1 MPADLAERTELAVAC
16 AHRPP
21 PATVAPAAVAPG
33 AVACEFRATS
43 VWGVFDEV
51 RPDSAYFWTREWQQG
66 EREADEDIKAGRLI
80 SFDNA
85 DDAME
90 YLRNLANEDDA

>member
-1 MPADLAERTELAVAC
+1 MPADLAERAELAIAC
-16 AHRPP
+16 AYRPL
-21 PATVAPAAVAPG
+21 PAAAAPAAVACG
-33 AVACEFRATS
+33 FRATR

-85 DDAME
+85 DEAME
-90 YLRNLANEDDA
+90 YLRNLADEDDA

>member
-1 MPADLAERTELAVAC
+1 MPADLAERTELAIAC
-16 AHRPP
+16 AHRPL
-21 PATVAPAAVAPG
+21 PAAAAPA
-33 AVACEFRATS
+33 AVACEFRATR

-51 RPDSAYFWTREWQQG
+51 SPDSAYFWTREWQQG

-85 DDAME
+85 DEAME

>member
-16 AHRPP
+16 AHHPL
-21 PATVAPAAVAPG
+21 PAATAPAAL
-33 AVACEFRATS
+33 ACEFRATW
-43 VWGVFDEV
+43 VWGVFDDV
-51 RPDSAYFWTREWQQG
+51 RPDSAYFWTREWQAG
-66 EREADEDIKAGRLI
+66 EREADEDIRAGRLT

-85 DDAME
+85 EDAME

>member
-1 MPADLAERTELAVAC
+1 MPTDLAERTELAVAC
-16 AHRPP
+16 VYRPSL
-21 PATVAPAAVAPG
+21 AAAAPAAL
-33 AVACEFRATS
+33 ACKFRATS

-51 RPDSAYFWTREWQQG
+51 RPDSAHFWTREWQAG
-66 EREADEDIKAGRLI
+66 EREADEDIRAGRLI

>member
-1 MPADLAERTELAVAC
+1 MPAELAVAC
-16 AHRPP
+16 AHRPL
-21 PATVAPAAVAPG
+21 PAAGAPA

-66 EREADEDIKAGRLI
+66 EREADEEIKAGLLSPVLTREE
-80 SFDNA
+80 
-85 DDAME
+85 AMR
-90 YLRNLANEDDA
+90 YLDEI